1 MLGISLVVLW
11 ISIILTIDWPNGIL
25 VALAAAVAA
34 VGVVRVAIEVEVEV
48 GFGFGFVGTWVLAKL
63 DDNSY
68 GARRMSYP
76 EVRSF
81 ITILSAGFVFTSYDR
96 VKDTD

>member
-25 VALAAAVAA
+25 VALAAAV
-34 VGVVRVAIEVEVEV
+34 GVVRVAIEVEVEV
-48 GFGFGFVGTWVLAKL
+48 EVGFVGTWVLAKL
-63 DDNSY
+63 DDNSC

-76 EVRSF
+76 EVGSF

-96 VKDTD
+96 VKDMD

>member
-25 VALAAAVAA
+25 VALAAAV
-34 VGVVRVAIEVEVEV
+34 VGIVRVAIEVEVEV
-48 GFGFGFVGTWVLAKL
+48 EVGFGFVGTWVLAKL
-63 DDNSY
+63 DDNSC

-76 EVRSF
+76 EVGSF
-81 ITILSAGFVFTSYDR
+81 ITFLSAGFVFTSYDR